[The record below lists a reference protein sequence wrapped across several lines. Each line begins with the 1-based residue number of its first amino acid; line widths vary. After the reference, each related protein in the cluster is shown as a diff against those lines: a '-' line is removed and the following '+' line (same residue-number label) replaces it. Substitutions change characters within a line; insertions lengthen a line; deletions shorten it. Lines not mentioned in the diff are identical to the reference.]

1 MDDLRGGN
9 AISVAG
15 SFSIPEDGKKILGW
29 RHLMFPAD
37 TNTLHDTL
45 SLLETETKSESEF
58 SRDVTAGVE
67 MCDETAGVD
76 ACDKNASEDE
86 LGRFGGDLVAAKRVC
101 QSSK

>member
-1 MDDLRGGN
+1 
-9 AISVAG
+9 
-15 SFSIPEDGKKILGW
+15 
-29 RHLMFPAD
+29 MFPAD

-101 QSSK
+101 QSSKWCKRKYQLDYNFLCKIWQMWTRTILPVVT